1 MFSRS
6 HFSSPLK
13 SQGLSLIEVMLV
25 MGIMAILMVAAFVVY
40 PHVRTTALSRQT
52 AETYTMAWSLVSQG
66 KSVAQIKEWV
76 EQHPVLRQSAWIVEQ
91 DQRTSRVELALNN
104 DDPMLCEA
112 LARELMNRSILEA
125 HGAGVEVNGE
135 RVYANNTVLPC
146 NQPANR
152 VALVTADAVPGKK
165 PAAALPAEAPLETK
179 PSVDVDIYSQ
189 PTSNKRET
197 WNNAG
202 GY

>member
-1 MFSRS
+1 M
-6 HFSSPLK
+6 
-13 SQGLSLIEVMLV
+13 
-25 MGIMAILMVAAFVVY
+25 
-40 PHVRTTALSRQT
+40 
-52 AETYTMAWSLVSQG
+52 
-66 KSVAQIKEWV
+66 AQIKEWV
-76 EQHPVLRQSAWIVEQ
+76 EQHPVLRQSAWILEQ

-104 DDPMLCEA
+104 GDPMLCEA
-112 LARELMNRSILEA
+112 LARELMHRSILEA
-125 HGAGVEVNGE
+125 HGAGIEVNGE

-152 VALVTADAVPGKK
+152 IALVTADAVPGKK
-165 PAAALPAEAPLETK
+165 PAAALPVATPQEER

-189 PTSNKRET
+189 PTTNKRET